1 MKFVCLSRV
10 GLACVLLAALL
21 VVTVGATANLG
32 QPFSGYFDV
41 SGVQKQGD
49 IVQVTLHL
57 KMFNHSNEDVTSV
70 IVALFDNEPIQFL
83 RGNFQP
89 VKVWK
94 SQKFIQI
101 SQEFSVPQREY
112 DKWFSGPGQPNLVI
126 LFQDANGNSL
136 QRGVQI
142 SRRPLVAPGS

>member
-1 MKFVCLSRV
+1 MKSVCVSRAA
-10 GLACVLLAALL
+10 LAGVLLAVLSL
-21 VVTVGATANLG
+21 VTVGATANMG
-32 QPFSGYFDV
+32 QPFTGYFDV

-49 IVQVTLHL
+49 MVQVTLHL
-57 KMFNHSNEDVTSV
+57 KMFNHTNADVKSV
-70 IVALFDNEPIQFL
+70 IVTLFDNEPILFL

-89 VKVWK
+89 VQVWK
-94 SQKFIQI
+94 SQKFIEM

-112 DKWFSGPGQPNLVI
+112 DKWLSGPGQPNLVI

-142 SRRPLVAPGS
+142 SHRPLVASGN